1 MLHRIFIILS
11 LFIGVFISFADEPDS
26 NSYRYINIV
35 EQLQDESSLIISPVE
50 EWGLQGNLSN
60 YGLPGYGISMT
71 YNGFPLGDPLYG
83 MIPFSWMNNRL
94 QKVNISSSLNSISL
108 TPVFADSGMNLS
120 RFDYY
125 RGDYGFFNFGL
136 MASGNISENISWRFT
151 GENLAYD
158 GGYGLFG
165 PDIGKLS
172 ESITQ
177 NYFLDVRK
185 YTDTWLID
193 LGTSYQ
199 KFTPGLSN
207 KTILGTTNNEPY
219 LYWTHAGRLKEYRTN
234 FYVTGTRSD
243 SSGLVKAGV
252 QMTNYLYHVSHDS
265 SLYKFTAEGYQLSGI
280 FKKEIC
286 RSSINL
292 TLSATPIAEAIYLRH
307 GAQKNRILFKQRIDY
322 TKQRNLLNYSI
333 TIGSVNLN
341 PTAAIS
347 GTLPLSN
354 RFNIGI
360 QSKLDYTV
368 YPLSFY
374 TDIGGLST
382 NKPEKEGFSSLQ
394 HSLILRYEHGASY
407 LNSQINHTY
416 AHLMIPHKNA
426 INDTSFSF
434 NKKTIS
440 SAYLTEEFKLQFPW
454 KMHIKGRAILSPSTE
469 DGSSVS
475 VQGWSRLYQEI
486 FLFNQN
492 LHLYLTGDIFYQTSP
507 NSVIWFEQLRTNATS
522 DQSYYTNERLTAG
535 ATIGAYIADFHIFYT
550 IYNAE
555 GRTFSSFPGMPTR
568 NRLKIFGVDW
578 TFIN

>member
-11 LFIGVFISFADEPDS
+11 LFIGVCISFADEPDS

-60 YGLPGYGISMT
+60 YGLPGYGISIT

-125 RGDYGFFNFGL
+125 RGDYGFLNFGL
-136 MASGNISENISWRFT
+136 MVSGNISENISWRFT

-165 PDIGKLS
+165 PDIFKLR

-207 KTILGTTNNEPY
+207 KTILGTTNNETY
-219 LYWTHAGRLKEYRTN
+219 LNWTHAGRLKEYRTN

-265 SLYKFTAEGYQLSGI
+265 SLYKFTAEGYQLSGV
-280 FKKEIC
+280 FKKEIH
-286 RSSINL
+286 RSSSKL
-292 TLSATPIAEAIYLRH
+292 TLSATPIAENIYLRH
-307 GAQKNRILFKQRIDY
+307 GAHKNRILFKQHIDY
-322 TKQRNLLNYSI
+322 TRQRNRMNYSI

-341 PTAAIS
+341 PTAGIS
-347 GTLPLSN
+347 GTLPLSD

-360 QSKLDYTV
+360 LSKLDYTA

-374 TDIGGLST
+374 TDIGGLSS
-382 NKPEKEGFSSLQ
+382 NKPENDGFSSFQ
-394 HSLILRYEHGASY
+394 QSLNLRYDHGASY

-416 AHLMIPHKNA
+416 AHLIIPHKNA
-426 INDTSFSF
+426 ITDTSFTF
-434 NKKTIS
+434 NKKTIN
-440 SAYLTEEFKLQFPW
+440 SAYLTEELRLQFPW

-469 DGSSVS
+469 DGSPVS

-486 FLFNQN
+486 FLFHRN

-522 DQSYYTNERLTAG
+522 NQSYYTNERLTAS
-535 ATIGAYIADFHIFYT
+535 ATIGAYISDFHIFYT

-555 GRTFSSFPGMPTR
+555 GRIFSSFPGMPTR